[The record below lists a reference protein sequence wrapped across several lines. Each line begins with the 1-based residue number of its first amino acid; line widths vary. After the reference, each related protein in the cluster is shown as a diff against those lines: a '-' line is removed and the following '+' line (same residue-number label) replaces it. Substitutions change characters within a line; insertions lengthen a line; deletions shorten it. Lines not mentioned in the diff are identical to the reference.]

1 MAVNYNIPF
10 QTQLDY
16 MMQELRG
23 PESATMDAFKS
34 AGAITP
40 QDYAELFE
48 QKYERAGGSALDRR
62 KQYAL
67 EVFKGMGQEAPDLPQ
82 NVIRA
87 YKYFTDQGFTP
98 EQASGI
104 VGNLMTESYAHL
116 DPNAYNPAGGG
127 MGAYGIAQFRGS
139 RLKGLLDFAGQQG
152 DTNMD
157 QTVRAPLQASM
168 GGNQQSERG
177 AMSKLRGLLDFASE
191 RNPETGLSR
200 FEQFAAA
207 LDPLIMPDM
216 RAGEAIQQRG
226 AQRVQSARTNKTIEW
241 LKANGYEDI
250 AAAVEANP
258 KSAANVMSAV
268 LAQRSKG
275 SQVGDT
281 SMIMTGAEVMKLVPG
296 VKLNPNAP
304 YTVKR
309 KGGQIVDIDAVG
321 GMQPELTPFA
331 EEAQKGDVK
340 DLREIRNVGRAAE
353 RNMAQVE
360 RLGSL
365 LDQTD
370 TGIMAGLASRA
381 NALGLGDFRGDA
393 AAAAEAIISQ
403 LVPAQRPPGSGTIS
417 DADLALYKASL
428 PSIAARPGGNKL
440 IIESMIALL
449 EHDRK
454 VGEIAQKALDQTIT
468 PSEAYSQMSALPNPF
483 ANVRTFFNSAPTE
496 TSPLDRGGAM
506 DILKQEGVID

>member
-48 QKYERAGGSALDRR
+48 KKYERAGGSALDRR

-67 EVFKGMGQEAPDLPQ
+67 EVFKGMGQEVPDLPQ

-157 QTVRAPLQASM
+157 RTVGAPLRASM

-207 LDPLIMPDM
+207 LDPLIMPQM
-216 RAGEAIQQRG
+216 RAGGAIQQRG

-241 LKANGYEDI
+241 LKKNGYPDI

-268 LAQRSKG
+268 LAQRTKG
-275 SQVGDT
+275 TEQFRV
-281 SMIMTGAEVMKLVPG
+281 A
-296 VKLNPNAP
+296 
-304 YTVKR
+304 
-309 KGGQIVDIDAVG
+309 
-321 GMQPELTPFA
+321 TP
-331 EEAQKGDVK
+331 EEAAKYGAIAGQFDSEGRFYPTQKEDIRR
-340 DLREIRNVGRAAE
+340 DLTQGQEKATGFFGRAAQSQIILNDLE
-353 RNMAQVE
+353 NQGTLMRNYIAGTVPFGNFLRTSEGQ
-360 RLGSL
+360 RY
-365 LDQTD
+365 DQAKRD
-370 TGIMAGLASRA
+370 FINAILRQESGAVIGESEFA
-381 NALGLGDFRGDA
+381 NAEKQYFPQPGD
-393 AAAAEAIISQ
+393 
-403 LVPAQRPPGSGTIS
+403 T
-417 DADLALYKASL
+417 AD
-428 PSIAARPGGNKL
+428 
-440 IIESMIALL
+440 
-449 EHDRK
+449 
-454 VGEIAQKALDQTIT
+454 VIAQKRRNR
-468 PSEAYSQMSALPNPF
+468 EAAIAGLKVASGPGAEM
-483 ANVRTFFNSAPTE
+483 V
-496 TSPLDRGGAM
+496 GGNG
-506 DILKQEGVID
+506 KTGGNGNGFSVTGKVE

>member
-1 MAVNYNIPF
+1 MNYRQEARRIAQQYGIDPDLFVRMIDRESAFDPTAVSPKGAIGLGQLMPGTAGDLKVDPNDPLQNLDGAARYF
-10 QTQLDY
+10 KQQLDAFGNPMLALAAY
-16 MMQELRG
+16 NAG
-23 PESATMDAFKS
+23 PGNVRKYGGIPPFKETQNY
-34 AGAITP
+34 I
-40 QDYAELFE
+40 QDIMKGY
-48 QKYERAGGSALDRR
+48 AGGN
-62 KQYAL
+62 
-67 EVFKGMGQEAPDLPQ
+67 Q
-82 NVIRA
+82 NMVN
-87 YKYFTDQGFTP
+87 TSLNQ
-98 EQASGI
+98 
-104 VGNLMTESYAHL
+104 N
-116 DPNAYNPAGGG
+116 
-127 MGAYGIAQFRGS
+127 
-139 RLKGLLDFAGQQG
+139 QQS
-152 DTNMD
+152 
-157 QTVRAPLQASM
+157 QTVGMPLQASM
-168 GGNQQSERG
+168 NGNKPQQQGGI
-177 AMSKLRGLLDFASE
+177 RGLLDFASE

-207 LDPLIMPDM
+207 LDPLIMPSM
-216 RAGEAIQQRG
+216 RAGGAIQERG

-241 LKANGYEDI
+241 LKKNGYPEI

-483 ANVRTFFNSAPTE
+483 ANVRTFFNSASTE
-496 TSPLDRGGAM
+496 AAPLDRGGAM

>member
-23 PESATMDAFKS
+23 PEGATMDAFKS

-48 QKYERAGGSALDRR
+48 QKYERAGGHGLDRR

-67 EVFKGMGQEAPDLPQ
+67 EVFNAAGTDAFGNLPQ
-82 NVIRA
+82 NA
-87 YKYFTDQGFTP
+87 QTAFNYFKGKGFTDA
-98 EQASGI
+98 QAAGI
-104 VGNLMTESYAHL
+104 VGNLMTESYARI
-116 DPNAYNPAGGG
+116 DPQAYNPAGGG

-152 DTNMD
+152 GTSMDGTNTAA
-157 QTVRAPLQASM
+157 QKAAAAANQAQPQ
-168 GGNQQSERG
+168 GR
-177 AMSKLRGLLDFASE
+177 MSRIKGLLDFASE

-207 LDPLIMPDM
+207 LDPLIMPQM
-216 RAGEAIQQRG
+216 RAGGAIQQRG
-226 AQRVQSARTNKTIEW
+226 AQRVQSARVNKTIQW
-241 LKANGYEDI
+241 LKKNGYPDI

-268 LAQRSKG
+268 LAQRTKGAEQFRVATPEEAAKYGAEAGQFDSKG
-275 SQVGDT
+275 RFYPTQKTEITEVRGKGEFTEVGQKELAKVFSEMASAGRDAG
-281 SMIMTGAEVMKLVPG
+281 INLGRIKL
-296 VKLNPNAP
+296 L
-304 YTVKR
+304 
-309 KGGQIVDIDAVG
+309 D
-321 GMQPELTPFA
+321 E
-331 EEAQKGDVK
+331 
-340 DLREIRNVGRAAE
+340 
-353 RNMAQVE
+353 
-360 RLGSL
+360 L
-365 LDQTD
+365 LDQSD

-381 NALGLGDFRGDA
+381 NSLGLGDFRGDA

-403 LVPAQRPPGSGTIS
+403 LVPQQRPPGSGTIS

-440 IIESMIALL
+440 IVQSMMA
-449 EHDRK
+449 
-454 VGEIAQKALDQTIT
+454 IAQHNQRVGQIASRALTDENYSIAQAEADILKLPDPFASVRGLLVSG
-468 PSEAYSQMSALPNPF
+468 PSEA
-483 ANVRTFFNSAPTE
+483 API
-496 TSPLDRGGAM
+496 DRGSAM
-506 DILKQEGVID
+506 DILKQEGIIDG

>member
-1 MAVNYNIPF
+1 MEVNYNIPF
-10 QTQLDY
+10 QTQLEY

-23 PESATMDAFKS
+23 PESKTMDAFRS

-48 QKYERAGGSALDRR
+48 QKYERAGGHGLDRR

-67 EVFKGMGQEAPDLPQ
+67 EVFQGMGQEVPDLPQ
-82 NVIRA
+82 NAIRA
-87 YKYFTDQGFTP
+87 YKYFKGQGFTDA
-98 EQASGI
+98 QAAGI
-104 VGNLMTESYAHL
+104 VGNLMTESYAQI

-127 MGAYGIAQFRGS
+127 MGAYGIAQFRGP
-139 RLKGLLDFAGQQG
+139 RLKGLLEFAGQQG
-152 DTNMD
+152 DKSMDGTNTAA
-157 QTVRAPLQASM
+157 QQAAAAA
-168 GGNQQSERG
+168 NQAQPQG
-177 AMSKLRGLLDFASE
+177 AMGKLRGLLDFASE

-200 FEQFAAA
+200 FQQFASA
-207 LDPLIMPDM
+207 LDPLIMPQM
-216 RAGEAIQQRG
+216 RAGGAIQQRG
-226 AQRVQSARTNKTIEW
+226 AERVQSARVNKTVNW
-241 LKANGYEDI
+241 LRENGYEDI

-268 LAQRSKG
+268 LAQRTKG
-275 SQVGDT
+275 QQVGDT
-281 SMIMTGAEVMKLVPG
+281 SMIMTGAEVMKIVPG

-321 GMQPELTPFA
+321 GMQPELTPF
-331 EEAQKGDVK
+331 EQEAQKGDVK
-340 DLREIRNVGRAAE
+340 DLREIRNVGRAAD
-353 RNMAQVE
+353 RSKAQVE
-360 RLGSL
+360 RLGVL
-365 LDQTD
+365 LEQTD

-381 NALGLGDFRGDA
+381 AALGLGDFRGDA

-440 IIESMIALL
+440 IVESMLSLL

-454 VGEIAQKALDQTIT
+454 VGEIAQQALDQKIT
-468 PSEAYSQMSALPNPF
+468 PAEAYSKMSALPNPF
-483 ANVRTFFNSAPTE
+483 TNVMPFFNSTPTE
-496 TSPLDRGGAM
+496 TLDRGDAM
-506 DILKQEGVID
+506 DILKQEGIIDGK

>member
-157 QTVRAPLQASM
+157 RTVGAPLQASM

-207 LDPLIMPDM
+207 LDPLIMPEM
-216 RAGEAIQQRG
+216 RAGEAIQKRG

-241 LKANGYEDI
+241 LKKNGYPEI

-268 LAQRSKG
+268 LAQRTKG
-275 SQVGDT
+275 TEQFRVATPEEAAKYGAEAGQFDSQGRFYPTQQVQKTQQLTGGEQKATGFFNRAYQSQIILNDLENQGTSMRNYIAGTVPFGNFLRTSEGQRYDQAKRDFINAILRQESGAVIGVDEFENAEKQYFPQPGDT
-281 SMIMTGAEVMKLVPG
+281 A
-296 VKLNPNAP
+296 
-304 YTVKR
+304 
-309 KGGQIVDIDAVG
+309 
-321 GMQPELTPFA
+321 
-331 EEAQKGDVK
+331 DV
-340 DLREIRNVGRAAE
+340 
-353 RNMAQVE
+353 
-360 RLGSL
+360 
-365 LDQTD
+365 
-370 TGIMAGLASRA
+370 
-381 NALGLGDFRGDA
+381 
-393 AAAAEAIISQ
+393 
-403 LVPAQRPPGSGTIS
+403 
-417 DADLALYKASL
+417 
-428 PSIAARPGGNKL
+428 
-440 IIESMIALL
+440 
-449 EHDRK
+449 
-454 VGEIAQKALDQTIT
+454 IAQKRRNR
-468 PSEAYSQMSALPNPF
+468 EAAIAGLKVASGPGAEM
-483 ANVRTFFNSAPTE
+483 V
-496 TSPLDRGGAM
+496 GGSNTGGNGNGFSVTG
-506 DILKQEGVID
+506 KVE